1 MPSADQLSATQ
12 RADEFRKSDARLRA
26 TADLMAYLTL
36 EECAIVSGEMH
47 ESFMRELGR
56 QEARLQ

>member
-1 MPSADQLSATQ
+1 MPSADLLSATQ
-12 RADEFRKSDARLRA
+12 RTDEFRKSDARLRA
-26 TADLMAYLTL
+26 TADLMSYLTL
-36 EECAIVSGEMH
+36 EECVIVSAEMY